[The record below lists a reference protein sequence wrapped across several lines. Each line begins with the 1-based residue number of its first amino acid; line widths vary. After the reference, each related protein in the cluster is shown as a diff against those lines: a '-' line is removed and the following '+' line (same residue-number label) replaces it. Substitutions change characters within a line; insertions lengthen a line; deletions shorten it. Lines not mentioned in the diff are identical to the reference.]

1 MKESN
6 LIDMFG
12 LSGNPEEDARLDDL
26 LFRLEWGSSPE
37 RPANSKDT
45 DSSSSVVTASVAPS
59 LNTGLF
65 RPRKGG
71 KGMAELR
78 ERLMRYRRGLLYTNN
93 PFGRNQS

>member
-12 LSGNPEEDARLDDL
+12 LSGDPGEDARLDDL
-26 LFRLEWGSSPE
+26 LFRLEWGTSPE
-37 RPANSKDT
+37 HPANSEET
-45 DSSSSVVTASVAPS
+45 DLSSSIMAASAVQS
-59 LNTGLF
+59 SNNVLF

>member
-12 LSGNPEEDARLDDL
+12 LSGDPEEDARLDDL

-37 RPANSKDT
+37 RPANSKEINL
-45 DSSSSVVTASVAPS
+45 SSSIMEASTVQNS
-59 LNTGLF
+59 NNNLF

-78 ERLMRYRRGLLYTNN
+78 ERLMRYRRGLLYMNN

>member
-26 LFRLEWGSSPE
+26 LFRLEWGTSPE
-37 RPANSKDT
+37 RPANSKET
-45 DSSSSVVTASVAPS
+45 DLSSSIITAAVAQS
-59 LNTGLF
+59 SNNGLF

-93 PFGRNQS
+93 PFGRSQS

>member
-12 LSGNPEEDARLDDL
+12 LSGDPANDARLDDL
-26 LFRLEWGSSPE
+26 LFRLEWDSSPE
-37 RPANSKDT
+37 GPANSKEINL
-45 DSSSSVVTASVAPS
+45 SSSIMAASAAQSSNDV
-59 LNTGLF
+59 LF

-71 KGMAELR
+71 KGMVELR
-78 ERLMRYRRGLLYTNN
+78 DRLMRYRRGLLYTNN